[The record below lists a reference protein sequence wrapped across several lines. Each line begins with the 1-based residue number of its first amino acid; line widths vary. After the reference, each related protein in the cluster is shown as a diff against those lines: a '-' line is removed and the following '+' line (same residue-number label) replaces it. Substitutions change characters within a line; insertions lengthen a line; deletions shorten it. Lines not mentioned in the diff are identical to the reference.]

1 MIQNEVGVM
10 EMEETLAKAQARAR
24 AYTNIALD
32 DFHEAKGINN
42 NHCNSKKTRSRST
55 SKKR

>member
-10 EMEETLAKAQARAR
+10 EMEETPAKAQARAR

-32 DFHEAKGINN
+32 DFHEAEGYQQQ
-42 NHCNSKKTRSRST
+42 TLQQ
-55 SKKR
+55 